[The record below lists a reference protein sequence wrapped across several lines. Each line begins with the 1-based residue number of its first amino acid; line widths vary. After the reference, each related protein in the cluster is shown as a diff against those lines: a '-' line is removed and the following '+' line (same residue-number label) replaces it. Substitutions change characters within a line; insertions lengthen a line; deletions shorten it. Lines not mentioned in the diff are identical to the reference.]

1 MFRKIPAYLALA
13 ILAASCGGNDSD
25 TRQAVEDEA
34 TATEAAATEA
44 VATGAEEAVAE
55 IVEEATAAA
64 DVAAGEALFAPCV
77 ACHGTNGEGNM
88 ALNAPGIAGQ
98 SESYLR
104 RQLWEFKNGQ
114 RGSHVDDAA
123 GAQMRPMA
131 AALTDRQAIADVSAY
146 VASLPPT
153 VPPATVEG
161 DTENGQKLYVSKC
174 GACHGGDA
182 WGNEALYTPR
192 LTMLGDAY
200 LIRQVTNF
208 QEGVRGVEEE
218 AKYGKQMA
226 VMAKTVTAEELNDI
240 AAFINE
246 LAARQ

>member
-1 MFRKIPAYLALA
+1 MLRRLPVYLVLA
-13 ILAASCGGNDSD
+13 VFSASCGGNKDDAPVSIDED
-25 TRQAVEDEA
+25 TSAAMQAVDA
-34 TATEAAATEA
+34 AADEAAAVVEDA
-44 VATGAEEAVAE
+44 VAGV
-55 IVEEATAAA
+55 
-64 DVAAGEALFAPCV
+64 DLDNGKLLFETCT
-77 ACHGTNGEGNM
+77 ACHGASGEGNM

-98 SESYLR
+98 SQSYLK

-114 RGSHVDDAA
+114 RGNHEGDTP

-131 AALTDRQAIADVSAY
+131 AILADSQAVADVSAY
-146 VASLPPT
+146 IASLPAT

-161 DTENGQKLYVSKC
+161 NAENGKKLYISKC

-200 LIRQVTNF
+200 IVRQVSNF
-208 QEGVRGVEEE
+208 QEGMRGVDEKAE
-218 AKYGKQMA
+218 YGKQMA

-240 AAFINE
+240 AAFVNE
-246 LAARQ
+246 LAASQ

>member
-1 MFRKIPAYLALA
+1 MIRRIPAYLALA
-13 ILAASCGGNDSD
+13 VLSVSCGGNEGD
-25 TRQAVEDEA
+25 TEQ
-34 TATEAAATEA
+34 
-44 VATGAEEAVAE
+44 VAE
-55 IVEEATAAA
+55 SAADVVVEEAAEVVVADTVDAAIT
-64 DVAAGEALFAPCV
+64 DSSKGKALYTPCI
-77 ACHGTNGEGNM
+77 ACHGANGEGNM
-88 ALNAPGIAGQ
+88 ELNAPGIAGQ

-114 RGSHVDDAA
+114 RGSDEGDIP

-131 AALTDRQAIADVSAY
+131 ATLVDSQAIADVSAY
-146 VASLPPT
+146 IASLPAT

-161 DTENGQKLYVSKC
+161 DSANGQKLYIGKC

-200 LIRQVTNF
+200 LVRQVANF
-208 QEGVRGVEEE
+208 QEGMRGAEEQ
-218 AKYGKQMA
+218 YGKQMA

-240 AAFINE
+240 AAFLNE
-246 LAARQ
+246 LAANQ

>member
-1 MFRKIPAYLALA
+1 MFRTIPAYLALA
-13 ILAASCGGNDSD
+13 ILAASCGGNESD
-25 TRQAVEDEA
+25 TSQAVED
-34 TATEAAATEA
+34 EAAATEA
-44 VATGAEEAVAE
+44 VEAA
-55 IVEEATAAA
+55 VEETVADEVVAAV
-64 DVAAGEALFAPCV
+64 DNAAGEALFTPCI
-77 ACHGTNGEGNM
+77 ACHGANGEGNM

-98 SESYLR
+98 SESYLK

-114 RGSHVDDAA
+114 RGNHEGDIA

-131 AALTDRQAIADVSAY
+131 AILPDRQAIADVSAY
-146 VASLPPT
+146 VASLPAT

-161 DTENGQKLYVSKC
+161 DAENGQKLYISKC

-200 LIRQVTNF
+200 MIRQVTNF
-208 QEGVRGVEEE
+208 QAGMRGVDEQAE
-218 AKYGKQMA
+218 YGKQMA

-240 AAFINE
+240 AAFLNE
-246 LAARQ
+246 LAASQ